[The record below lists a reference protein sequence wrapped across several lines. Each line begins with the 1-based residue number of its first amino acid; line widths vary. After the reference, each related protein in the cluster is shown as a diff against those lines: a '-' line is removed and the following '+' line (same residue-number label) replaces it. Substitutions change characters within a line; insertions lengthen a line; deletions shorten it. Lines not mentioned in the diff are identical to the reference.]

1 MPNYK
6 RLINTKEAGDLKPY
20 LDYLYPEK
28 EIHNLVFEM
37 MKKGSM
43 FRTPIL
49 NEMAKNFKLRN
60 PNHPLPKCL
69 KKSSK

>member
-6 RLINTKEAGDLKPY
+6 RLINAKEAEDLKPY

-49 NEMAKNFKLRN
+49 ETMVQNFKEKN
-60 PNHPLPKCL
+60 PEDLLPKCL
-69 KKSSK
+69 KK